1 MRKSLDRSNHKLD
14 REVSHGVPFFE
25 RQWSSC
31 WLPGCEMCERM
42 IDAAAWMLW
51 FGTKHVQ
58 LFWPKE
64 PQKVDA
70 GFPTMQGTKLSHYE
84 MHILSAVSSM
94 DWHGQQGNF
103 TCGRY
108 KVKSLLLLLFFSRSS
123 IPCSVSQTS
132 LKLRDPFVRNVTR
145 LQPQVVAGNIK
156 SWHRACHQGLPTTW

>member
-1 MRKSLDRSNHKLD
+1 
-14 REVSHGVPFFE
+14 
-25 RQWSSC
+25 
-31 WLPGCEMCERM
+31 MCERM

-103 TCGRY
+103 TCGR
-108 KVKSLLLLLFFSRSS
+108 
-123 IPCSVSQTS
+123 
-132 LKLRDPFVRNVTR
+132 
-145 LQPQVVAGNIK
+145 
-156 SWHRACHQGLPTTW
+156 